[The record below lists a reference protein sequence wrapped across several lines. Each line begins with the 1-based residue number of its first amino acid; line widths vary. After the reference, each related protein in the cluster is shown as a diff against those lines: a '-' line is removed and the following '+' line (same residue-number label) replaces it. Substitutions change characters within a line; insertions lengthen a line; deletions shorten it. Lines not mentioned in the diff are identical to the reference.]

1 MLQELRA
8 LRETR
13 EGLEDQIERLQW
25 ALTQE
30 DHRTPADASVS
41 STDEEDED
49 AMRAVCL
56 HTDFPKYVAQNLDAV
71 WKCYACGVPPY

>member
-25 ALTQE
+25 ALTQ
-30 DHRTPADASVS
+30 DHRTPADASFS

-49 AMRAVCL
+49 AMRAVRH
-56 HTDFPKYVAQNLDAV
+56 HTDISMS
-71 WKCYACGVPPY
+71 